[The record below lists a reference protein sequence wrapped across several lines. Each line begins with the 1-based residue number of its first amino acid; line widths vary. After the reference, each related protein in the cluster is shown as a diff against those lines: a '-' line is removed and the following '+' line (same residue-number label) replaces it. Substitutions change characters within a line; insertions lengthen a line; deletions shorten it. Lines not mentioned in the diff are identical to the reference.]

1 METNKNKKGIK
12 PVYYLVSIIA
22 VYYLASVVMA
32 LVILFVIFCVL
43 FYVFWFL
50 RDPKRTAPEGDLIL
64 SPADGKVIKLFKT
77 TDAGPLD
84 IDKGILGGIR
94 TTASEISDSAYV
106 LVIMMTLFDIH
117 YQRSPITGIIKSKQH
132 KDGSFLNI
140 KKEEKSLASFSN
152 EKNEIIMTGN
162 RNGKEFDIK
171 IIQVAGYLV
180 RRIVDYVDVSQK
192 VEKGNHMG
200 LIKFGSMVVM
210 IFPDTFEP
218 LVSEGDYLYGAET
231 VIAKY

>member
-1 METNKNKKGIK
+1 MQTKSNKKGIK
-12 PVYYLVSIIA
+12 VVYFLAIIIA
-22 VYYLASVVMA
+22 VYYLASFAIA
-32 LVILFVIFCVL
+32 LVTLFAIFCVL

-50 RDPKRTAPEGDLIL
+50 RNPTRIVPEGDLIL
-64 SPADGKVIKLFKT
+64 SPADGKVIRLFKT

-106 LVIMMTLFDIH
+106 LVIVMTLFDIH
-117 YQRSPITGIIKSKQH
+117 YQRAPITGAIKSKLH
-132 KDGSFLNI
+132 KNGSFLNI
-140 KKEEKSLASFSN
+140 KKEEKSLSSFNN
-152 EKNEIIMTGN
+152 EKNEIIMSGN
-162 RNGKEFDIK
+162 RHGKEFDIK

-192 VEKGNHMG
+192 VEKGEQIG
-200 LIKFGSMVVM
+200 LIKFGSMVLM

-218 LVSEGDYLYGAET
+218 LVSEGDYIYGAET